1 MGRRRGVAFKWTSK
15 RTKSRGHHYVATVG
29 EIKWRIDVVKVH
41 GWSIDWFIL
50 WRGDAFV
57 AILRT
62 RRGAEKRAE
71 TMLTKEIARK
81 LEGVA

>member
-1 MGRRRGVAFKWTSK
+1 M
-15 RTKSRGHHYVATVG
+15 
-29 EIKWRIDVVKVH
+29 KVH